1 MSWPVY
7 VAGAA
12 ALAASLPRLKAR
24 LELSKAKHPSLR
36 GHARIGR
43 WVATLVP
50 FYEYDEDV
58 LFRSDDAKQA
68 ELRELLA
75 DVAAC
80 SEKLTL
86 TEVAETVPG
95 VQFDILR
102 DGKATG
108 IRFRG
113 VPGGHEFTS
122 LIVALLNTDG
132 KGKLPDEGVRRR
144 VRALKGPVR
153 LRTYVSLSCTNCPD
167 VVQALNQMAL
177 IHADF
182 RHEMIDGELAEA
194 DIESLGIQ
202 GVPAVVHGNS
212 IVHVGRANFAELL
225 ETLEGALGR
234 EAAAD
239 AAPQPPQKY
248 DVVVLGGGP
257 AGSSAAIY
265 SSRKGLKTALVAQR
279 MGGQV
284 QETVG
289 IENLISVPYTEG
301 RRLAADIEK
310 HLRVYAIDLLDN
322 RKVEQ
327 ILDQGKHK
335 EVRLQGGEVLHTDAL
350 IIATGAKWR
359 ELGVPGEKDYL
370 GRGVAFCPNC
380 DGPFYKGKRV
390 AVVGGGNS
398 GVEAG
403 IDLAGICSHVTLFE
417 FAAEL
422 KADEVLVRN
431 LKGLP
436 NVTIITN
443 AREAPRGRARRRVRA
458 DRPDPEQRPG
468 QGSGER
474 QPHGRDRHR
483 RALPHQQARHL
494 RRRRREQ
501 RALQAD
507 RHRHG
512 RRRQG
517 RLDRLRGS
525 HSRLARAY
533 RVTPGRPHDRPA
545 ARGSR
550 PA

>member
-1 MSWPVY
+1 MLDQSIQ
-7 VAGAA
+7 
-12 ALAASLPRLKAR
+12 
-24 LELSKAKHPSLR
+24 EQLR
-36 GHARIGR
+36 SHF
-43 WVATLVP
+43 ATLSSSLTMA
-50 FYEYDEDV
+50 
-58 LFRSDDAKQA
+58 LFKSDHPKQA

-80 SEKLTL
+80 SDKLAL
-86 TEVAETVPG
+86 TEVVGSVTG

-102 DGKATG
+102 DGQPTG

-122 LIVALLNTDG
+122 LIVALLNAGG

-153 LRTYVSLSCTNCPD
+153 LRTYVSLGCTNCPD

-177 IHADF
+177 IHGDF

-194 DIESLGIQ
+194 DIEALGIQ
-202 GVPAVVHGNS
+202 GVPAVVNGAS

-234 EAAAD
+234 EAQPD
-239 AAPQPPQKY
+239 AVAQPPQKY

-265 SSRKGLKTALVAQR
+265 SSRKGLRTALVAQR
-279 MGGQV
+279 LGGQV

-301 RRLAADIEK
+301 RRLAADLEK
-310 HLRVYAIDLLDN
+310 HLRAYTIDLLDN

-327 ILDQGKHK
+327 ILEQGKHK

-370 GRGVAFCPNC
+370 GRGVAFCPHC

-390 AVVGGGNS
+390 AVIGGGNS

-403 IDLAGICSHVTLFE
+403 IDLAGICSHVTLLE

-422 KADEVLVRN
+422 KADAVLVRN
-431 LKGLP
+431 LKSLP
-436 NVTIITN
+436 NITVITN
-443 AREAPRGRARRRVRA
+443 ARTTEVVGNGQTVTTLRYQ
-458 DRPDPEQRPG
+458 DRPSEKIHELALDGVFVQIGLVPNSALAKELVATNRMGEILIDERCRTSKPG
-468 QGSGER
+468 IYAAGDVSSVPFKQIVIAMGE
-474 QPHGRDRHR
+474 GAKAALTAFEDRI
-483 RALPHQQARHL
+483 RA
-494 RRRRREQ
+494 
-501 RALQAD
+501 
-507 RHRHG
+507 
-512 RRRQG
+512 
-517 RLDRLRGS
+517 
-525 HSRLARAY
+525 
-533 RVTPGRPHDRPA
+533 
-545 ARGSR
+545 
-550 PA
+550 